1 MTNNV
6 LGHLTAVNFLTSV
19 LVLLSSSLQ
28 AAINNNSFSLEP
40 TDLYVKKQIA
50 GASGIYEI
58 LDANSKKLDG
68 ICSFDSD
75 GRMETNRA
83 AVFNRLTVRYGT
95 GNETASPGS
104 IDYVDA
110 IPAALANAELE
121 IIQDGD
127 QVLRKSVRSL
137 FAGDGDKDS
146 FDKAGNDHAELASIR
161 LLRDDKDIK
170 INLRFP
176 AGVTMPAAGAGT
188 TPFIYVSLDALV
200 TKKK

>member
-1 MTNNV
+1 MQNNV

-28 AAINNNSFSLEP
+28 GAINSNSFSLEP
-40 TDLYVKKQIA
+40 TDLYIKKQIS
-50 GASGIYEI
+50 GASGIYQI
-58 LDANSKKLDG
+58 LDANTKQLDG
-68 ICSFDSD
+68 VCSFDSD

-83 AVFNRLTVRYGT
+83 AVFNRLVVRYGL
-95 GNETASPGS
+95 GNDGDSPGG
-104 IDYVDA
+104 IDYVTA
-110 IPAALANAELE
+110 IPKELANAELE
-121 IIQDGD
+121 ILQDGD
-127 QVLRKSVRSL
+127 QVLRKSIKSL

-146 FDKAGNDHAELASIR
+146 FNKNGDDHCELASIR
-161 LLRDDKDIK
+161 LLRDEKDIK

-176 AGVTMPAAGAGT
+176 AGVAMPAAGAGT